1 PAEKLALRPILPK
14 EERAKMLKRLFEPF
28 KRKLAQS
35 TNTEEKV
42 MALQSLTGVTPDFVT
57 EFLDKNP
64 LQPAMYN
71 EMLLTQVAMRK
82 VAQNPEEAEE
92 LIGRLKQGG
101 QKSMVY
107 GLLVDALPE
116 KARARKLEILA

>member
-1 PAEKLALRPILPK
+1 VVVRHADFRVQGCYYDKNPPNLNQTMMRLTEPAEKLALRPILPK

-82 VAQNPEEAEE
+82 VAQN
-92 LIGRLKQGG
+92 
-101 QKSMVY
+101 
-107 GLLVDALPE
+107 
-116 KARARKLEILA
+116 